1 MTGINGRIL
10 TKGDFKVNND
20 GVYVNN
26 INTPGML
33 LIWGDFCS
41 HCHRFLPTF
50 NELCDDLGSD
60 FICSSIE
67 SEEITNDLRTA
78 LNFKGF
84 PTIKFFDQNGKIIGE
99 YSGSR
104 NKENIL
110 EYICDVYHHCYKYH

>member
-10 TKGDFKVNND
+10 TKGNFRVNND

-33 LIWGDFCS
+33 LIHASWCG
-41 HCHRFLPTF
+41 HCVRFKPTF

-104 NKENIL
+104 NKESIL